1 LERNSAEE
9 LRWPWA
15 IALGLLLV
23 VIVNVVFAVVAIR
36 GADPVVSSYR
46 TEPR

>member
-1 LERNSAEE
+1 MERNKTEG
-9 LRWPWA
+9 RHWPWG
-15 IALGLLLV
+15 IVLGLLLV
-23 VIVNVVFAVVAIR
+23 VIVNVVFAFVAIR